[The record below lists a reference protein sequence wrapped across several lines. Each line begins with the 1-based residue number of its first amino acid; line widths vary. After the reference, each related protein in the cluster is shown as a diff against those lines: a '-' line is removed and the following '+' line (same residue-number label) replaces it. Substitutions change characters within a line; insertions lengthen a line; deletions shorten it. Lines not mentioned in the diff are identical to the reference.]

1 MSQNWPGQKMGN
13 MPAVQPAPQ
22 PAPQAPA
29 QTSGGPVLREVL
41 SVPSERKDREEQRDI
56 TRLGVTLQGEQRA
69 ASKEQFDRIATYRK
83 EFLTEPTVRQ
93 FREVENAASQIIE
106 LAKRDSDQPGPSDI
120 SLIFS
125 FMKILD
131 PGSVVRTEEFATAE
145 NAGGVPETVRNAYNK
160 LLSGGRLTPELK
172 REFASTAA
180 SVYNSRLNSYNTFV
194 RDYRGLIEAEGADPD
209 AQGVRLAE
217 PITFGEPSTPG
228 ERPAGAGETFLTA
241 RDKELQDKLSQAY
254 ASGATLAELQALAQ
268 QYGQTIPI
276 ASQEELDAAR
286 AQGRGIVVTPTGMG
300 VPDPREEMGFIESI
314 GETLTGSERSTPE
327 IEALP
332 DAMTMPELNSL
343 SVDSFQA
350 ALGTMV
356 TGPQE
361 TVAIIRAQFPG
372 VQVRQDEKGNFI
384 LRSAADGQEYAIK
397 PGFRVSDIPR
407 ALGGLAAFTP
417 AGRATTA
424 GGAAI
429 SGGLTQ
435 AGIEASQAATGGEF
449 NAEEVLLASGGNV
462 LGQQIGRGVNVVRS
476 AMPAR
481 APAQQAR
488 PRVIPDAADVIATG
502 EREGVDVMTSNVR
515 PPRTWLGGW
524 LRSTGEKLPIVGTA
538 GAVAKQA
545 DQRAAMIERLAD
557 EYAQTPASIDDVT
570 ADFIKTR
577 GGEIAKYA
585 QMKRDVFSQTAGAPP
600 PVAQESI
607 DALDMAIGRYGRQE
621 TFAGLTQKLQGW
633 RNDLANARS
642 IDDVEAIRKSIGD
655 TFADQ
660 SMAASSAALKSI
672 VDGPKGLYAALKND
686 MGGYIKDQAG
696 QNAFRKWQVA
706 NGRLSDFAGD
716 LEKTTLERVLKT
728 GEATPEEARLL
739 LFSNKP
745 SDVRALF
752 RNLSPQGK
760 ERARAVVVQ
769 KLIDDAG
776 GSVAISE
783 LSPAKFRSALEKS
796 MERIGVAFPRQ
807 EADRFTG
814 MLRLLQAT
822 QNAEKAAVITPTGQ
836 STLPFLGAGAGAAAF
851 GDLFTGGA
859 IAGLSMAAFRGY
871 ESKAMR
877 NLLVALSKSKEGSRA
892 ERNILANIGRVLAR
906 TAPAAAAPTQAAP
919 EQQPTSTIEVR

>member
-1 MSQNWPGQKMGN
+1 MAQDTSWLDAMSTPVQNGKVLPDGTAVFNLPPNPADVAEEEREANKEARAEAEKTFRPVTEAERIERGLLPGGVYQINGLGEVKTITEPPKSEKNAVNKDASARNVARQLGELRTIFDRSFAGAGPVQSIFEFLPSDDRQKFQAIVRTMRADLKPLIRGPGEGTFTEGDQKLLDELLPDPDRFDAYN
-13 MPAVQPAPQ
+13 EQIFSEIENRVKGVLGEEYVAPAAAQPATR
-22 PAPQAPA
+22 PA
-29 QTSGGPVLREVL
+29 
-41 SVPSERKDREEQRDI
+41 
-56 TRLGVTLQGEQRA
+56 GEGEA
-69 ASKEQFDRIATYRK
+69 
-83 EFLTEPTVRQ
+83 FLTE
-93 FREVENAASQIIE
+93 
-106 LAKRDSDQPGPSDI
+106 
-120 SLIFS
+120 
-125 FMKILD
+125 
-131 PGSVVRTEEFATAE
+131 
-145 NAGGVPETVRNAYNK
+145 
-160 LLSGGRLTPELK
+160 
-172 REFASTAA
+172 
-180 SVYNSRLNSYNTFV
+180 
-194 RDYRGLIEAEGADPD
+194 
-209 AQGVRLAE
+209 
-217 PITFGEPSTPG
+217 
-228 ERPAGAGETFLTA
+228 

-286 AQGRGIVVTPTGMG
+286 AQGRGIVVTPTG
-300 VPDPREEMGFIESI
+300 REGGDAEYQSKVTAAADSFESRQ
-314 GETLTGSERSTPE
+314 GETGLAELAKQGVTLGLSD
-327 IEALP
+327 EAGG
-332 DAMTMPELNSL
+332 
-343 SVDSFQA
+343 VGF
-350 ALGTMV
+350 ALGQML
-356 TGPQE
+356 
-361 TVAIIRAQFPG
+361 A
-372 VQVRQDEKGNFI
+372 GNFDVQDTYAFGRDVEREL
-384 LRSAADGQEYAIK
+384 LRRARERTGGVGTAAEL
-397 PGFRVSDIPR
+397 
-407 ALGGLAAFTP
+407 LGGGGAVRAVS
-417 AGRATTA
+417 AATTA
-424 GGAAI
+424 GRAALEGAAGGSLGGFGYGEGTEGSLVGAGIGGATGGLI
-429 SGGLTQ
+429 SGGLQ
-435 AGIEASQAATGGEF
+435 G
-449 NAEEVLLASGGNV
+449 LAN
-462 LGQQIGRGVNVVRS
+462 RG
-476 AMPAR
+476 A
-481 APAQQAR
+481 AQQAR
-488 PRVIPDAADVIATG
+488 PRVIPDAADVIAAG

-538 GAVAKQA
+538 GTVAKQA

-557 EYAQTPASIDDVT
+557 EYAQTPTSIDDVT

-585 QMKRDVFSQTAGAPP
+585 QMKRDVFGQTAGAPP

-633 RNDLANARS
+633 RNDLARAEN
-642 IDDVEAIRKSIGD
+642 INDIEAIRKSIGD
-655 TFADQ
+655 TFGDQ

-776 GSVAISE
+776 GGVAISE
-783 LSPAKFRSALEKS
+783 LSPAKFRSSLEKS

-822 QNAEKAAVITPTGQ
+822 QSAEKAAVITPTGQ

-851 GDLFTGGA
+851 SDLFTGGTIAA
-859 IAGLSMAAFRGY
+859 ISMAAFRGY

-877 NLLVALSKSKEGSRA
+877 NLLVALSKTKEGSKA
-892 ERNILANIGRVLAR
+892 EQNILGNIGRVLAR
-906 TAPAAAAPTQAAP
+906 TAPAAAAPTQATP

>member
-1 MSQNWPGQKMGN
+1 MAQANPFDQFDSQ
-13 MPAVQPAPQ
+13 VQPVPVRQLQPIIGVERKPPSGYEYDANGNLVPIPGGPADPTSKPEAAPSGYRFTPDGNLEPIPGG
-22 PAPQAPA
+22 PAERGAQGNAVPVAAANEAKAGVSQFTSLTRALNTFKDDFGGNPLGGLENVTEGSILGVGTEGQSEWWADFKSTDNLIRNTLFGASLTEGEKAAYNATTITPAMRPDKIRANLQRRAEIIQGALQREREFFIANGYKPDAVDVLFRPVMQEGPTEEAAVNAPAQAPA
-29 QTSGGPVLREVL
+29 TREAAA
-41 SVPSERKDREEQRDI
+41 
-56 TRLGVTLQGEQRA
+56 GEA
-69 ASKEQFDRIATYRK
+69 
-83 EFLTEPTVRQ
+83 FLTEQ
-93 FREVENAASQIIE
+93 
-106 LAKRDSDQPGPSDI
+106 
-120 SLIFS
+120 
-125 FMKILD
+125 
-131 PGSVVRTEEFATAE
+131 
-145 NAGGVPETVRNAYNK
+145 
-160 LLSGGRLTPELK
+160 
-172 REFASTAA
+172 
-180 SVYNSRLNSYNTFV
+180 
-194 RDYRGLIEAEGADPD
+194 
-209 AQGVRLAE
+209 
-217 PITFGEPSTPG
+217 
-228 ERPAGAGETFLTA
+228 
-241 RDKELQDKLSQAY
+241 DKELQAKLSQAY

-268 QYGQTIPI
+268 PYGQTIPI

-286 AQGRGIVVTPTGMG
+286 AQGRGIVVTPTG
-300 VPDPREEMGFIESI
+300 REGGDAEYQSKVTAAADSFESRQ
-314 GETLTGSERSTPE
+314 GETGLAELAKQGVTLGLSD
-327 IEALP
+327 EAGG
-332 DAMTMPELNSL
+332 
-343 SVDSFQA
+343 VGF
-350 ALGTMV
+350 ALGQML
-356 TGPQE
+356 
-361 TVAIIRAQFPG
+361 A
-372 VQVRQDEKGNFI
+372 GNFDVQDTYAFGRDVEREL
-384 LRSAADGQEYAIK
+384 LRRARERTGGVGTAAEL
-397 PGFRVSDIPR
+397 
-407 ALGGLAAFTP
+407 LGGGGAVRAVS
-417 AGRATTA
+417 AATTA
-424 GGAAI
+424 GRAALEGAAGGSLGGFGYGEGTEGSLVGAGIGGATGGLI
-429 SGGLTQ
+429 SGGLQ
-435 AGIEASQAATGGEF
+435 G
-449 NAEEVLLASGGNV
+449 LAN
-462 LGQQIGRGVNVVRS
+462 RG
-476 AMPAR
+476 A
-481 APAQQAR
+481 AQQAR
-488 PRVIPDAADVIATG
+488 PRVIPDAADVIAAG

-538 GAVAKQA
+538 GTVAKQA

-585 QMKRDVFSQTAGAPP
+585 QMKRDVFGQTAGAPP
-600 PVAQESI
+600 PVARESI

-633 RNDLANARS
+633 RNDLARAEN
-642 IDDVEAIRKSIGD
+642 INDIEAIRKSIGD
-655 TFADQ
+655 TFGDQ

-716 LEKTTLERVLKT
+716 LEKTTLERILKT

-783 LSPAKFRSALEKS
+783 LSPAKFRSSLEKS
-796 MERIGVAFPRQ
+796 MERIGVAFPKQ

-851 GDLFTGGA
+851 GDLFTGGT

-877 NLLVALSKSKEGSRA
+877 NLLVALSKSKEGSKA

-906 TAPAAAAPTQAAP
+906 TAPAAAAPTQAPP